1 MTLNF
6 KSWAVAWGGRGYGAG
21 DTFLRPYFWNS
32 IKMVVPAVVLSTF
45 IGAMTGY
52 VLTKW
57 RFKGDSW
64 IFLFLL
70 FGCFIPFQ
78 AILLP
83 MARTLGVLGIS
94 NSILGLV
101 LVHTVYGIPFT
112 TLFFRNYYVSIP
124 SELIKAARID
134 GAGFFK
140 IFFKILLPISAPI
153 IVVTVIWQFTQIWND
168 FLFGATFSFGKAAPI
183 QVALNNMVL
192 SSTSVKEYNVDMASA
207 IIAGIPTLIVYVLAG
222 KYFHKRINFRSS
234 ERIIMKTLKIEDLS
248 KNFGSTEVLKKINL
262 EIDEGNFLVLL
273 GPSGCGK
280 STLLNIIAGLETIN
294 EGNVYIDDYNV
305 SKVEPKDR
313 NIAMV
318 FQSYALY
325 PSMNVKE
332 NMVFGLKQAKTSK
345 EKIEEQLKKVS
356 TFLQVD
362 ELLNRKPSQLS
373 GGQRQR
379 VAIGRALVREPR
391 IFLFDEPLS
400 NLDAKL
406 RVEMRREIKKLHQR
420 LKTTVVYVTHDQT
433 EAMSLGTKIAIMNHG
448 VIQQNDTPEII
459 YHKPSNTFVADFI
472 GSPSMNLIKGNL
484 IQNSKKISFVAEGS
498 DNSIQIPMNDYNF
511 DKKIEFNNKEVY
523 FGIRPE
529 HIHFKKSNEN
539 DFEVK
544 LRADLSE
551 YIGHEQIVTFN
562 YSNQEILAK
571 FASTIKIEMNK
582 EMSLYFDLSHI
593 SLFDKSSKERI

>member
-1 MTLNF
+1 
-6 KSWAVAWGGRGYGAG
+6 
-21 DTFLRPYFWNS
+21 
-32 IKMVVPAVVLSTF
+32 
-45 IGAMTGY
+45 
-52 VLTKW
+52 
-57 RFKGDSW
+57 
-64 IFLFLL
+64 
-70 FGCFIPFQ
+70 
-78 AILLP
+78 
-83 MARTLGVLGIS
+83 
-94 NSILGLV
+94 
-101 LVHTVYGIPFT
+101 
-112 TLFFRNYYVSIP
+112 
-124 SELIKAARID
+124 
-134 GAGFFK
+134 
-140 IFFKILLPISAPI
+140 
-153 IVVTVIWQFTQIWND
+153 
-168 FLFGATFSFGKAAPI
+168 
-183 QVALNNMVL
+183 
-192 SSTSVKEYNVDMASA
+192 
-207 IIAGIPTLIVYVLAG
+207 
-222 KYFHKRINFRSS
+222 
-234 ERIIMKTLKIEDLS
+234 MKTLKIEELS
-248 KNFGSTEVLKKINL
+248 KNFGTTEVLRKINL

-294 EGNVYIDDYNV
+294 EGNVFIDDYNV

-345 EKIEEQLKKVS
+345 EKIAEQLEKVS

-362 ELLNRKPSQLS
+362 KLLERKPSQLS

-406 RVEMRREIKKLHQR
+406 RVEMRREIKKLHQQ

-448 VIQQNDTPEII
+448 VIQQNETPENI
-459 YHKPSNTFVADFI
+459 YNKPSNTFVADFI
-472 GSPSMNLIKGNL
+472 GSPSMNLIKGKL
-484 IQNSKKISFVAEGS
+484 IKNSNNISFIADDSSLEVPINNYDFKENS
-498 DNSIQIPMNDYNF
+498 DL
-511 DKKIEFNNKEVY
+511 NNKEIY

-529 HIHFKKSNEN
+529 HIYFKKLNED
-539 DFEVK
+539 DFDIN

-551 YIGHEQIVTFN
+551 YIGHEQIVTLD

-571 FASTIKIEMNK
+571 FPSTIKIELEK
-582 EMSLYFDLSHI
+582 EMKLYFDLAHI
-593 SLFDKSSKERI
+593 SLFDLKTKERI

>member
-1 MTLNF
+1 
-6 KSWAVAWGGRGYGAG
+6 
-21 DTFLRPYFWNS
+21 
-32 IKMVVPAVVLSTF
+32 
-45 IGAMTGY
+45 
-52 VLTKW
+52 
-57 RFKGDSW
+57 
-64 IFLFLL
+64 
-70 FGCFIPFQ
+70 
-78 AILLP
+78 
-83 MARTLGVLGIS
+83 
-94 NSILGLV
+94 
-101 LVHTVYGIPFT
+101 
-112 TLFFRNYYVSIP
+112 
-124 SELIKAARID
+124 
-134 GAGFFK
+134 
-140 IFFKILLPISAPI
+140 
-153 IVVTVIWQFTQIWND
+153 
-168 FLFGATFSFGKAAPI
+168 
-183 QVALNNMVL
+183 
-192 SSTSVKEYNVDMASA
+192 
-207 IIAGIPTLIVYVLAG
+207 
-222 KYFHKRINFRSS
+222 
-234 ERIIMKTLKIEDLS
+234 MKTLKIEDLS

-332 NMVFGLKQAKTSK
+332 NMIFGLKQAKTSK

-356 TFLQVD
+356 SFLQVD
-362 ELLNRKPSQLS
+362 SLLERKPSQLS

-406 RVEMRREIKKLHQR
+406 RVEMRREIKKLHQQ

-448 VIQQNDTPEII
+448 VIQQNDTPENI
-459 YHKPSNTFVADFI
+459 YNKPSNTFVADFI

-484 IQNSKKISFVAEGS
+484 KQNSDNVSFIAEGS
-498 DNSIQIPMNDYNF
+498 NLEIPIKHYDFKN
-511 DKKIEFNNKEVY
+511 KSELSNNEVY

-529 HIHFKKSNEN
+529 HIYFKKLNEDDLEIN
-539 DFEVK
+539 
-544 LRADLSE
+544 LRAELSE

-562 YSNQEILAK
+562 FSNQEILAK
-571 FASTIKIEMNK
+571 FPSTINVELNK
-582 EMSLYFDLSHI
+582 ETKLYVDLTQV
-593 SLFDKSSKERI
+593 SLFDSKNEERI

>member
-1 MTLNF
+1 
-6 KSWAVAWGGRGYGAG
+6 
-21 DTFLRPYFWNS
+21 
-32 IKMVVPAVVLSTF
+32 
-45 IGAMTGY
+45 
-52 VLTKW
+52 
-57 RFKGDSW
+57 
-64 IFLFLL
+64 
-70 FGCFIPFQ
+70 
-78 AILLP
+78 
-83 MARTLGVLGIS
+83 
-94 NSILGLV
+94 
-101 LVHTVYGIPFT
+101 
-112 TLFFRNYYVSIP
+112 
-124 SELIKAARID
+124 
-134 GAGFFK
+134 
-140 IFFKILLPISAPI
+140 
-153 IVVTVIWQFTQIWND
+153 
-168 FLFGATFSFGKAAPI
+168 
-183 QVALNNMVL
+183 
-192 SSTSVKEYNVDMASA
+192 
-207 IIAGIPTLIVYVLAG
+207 
-222 KYFHKRINFRSS
+222 
-234 ERIIMKTLKIEDLS
+234 MKTLKIEELS
-248 KNFGSTEVLKKINL
+248 KNFGTTEVLKKINL

-345 EKIEEQLKKVS
+345 EKIEEQLTKVS
-356 TFLQVD
+356 SFLQVD

-406 RVEMRREIKKLHQR
+406 RVEMRREIKKLHQK

-448 VIQQNDTPEII
+448 VIQQNESPEII
-459 YHKPSNTFVADFI
+459 YNKPSNTFVADFI
-472 GSPSMNLIKGNL
+472 GSPSMNLIKGKL
-484 IQNSKKISFVAEGS
+484 KESSDKILFTTEGA
-498 DNSIQIPMNDYNF
+498 NF
-511 DKKIEFNNKEVY
+511 DIPINSYDFNNTSELNNKEVY

-529 HIHFKKSNEN
+529 HIYFKKFNEG
-539 DFEVK
+539 DFEVN

-551 YIGHEQIVTFN
+551 YIGHEQIMTFDLA
-562 YSNQEILAK
+562 NQELLAK
-571 FASTIKIEMNK
+571 FPSTIKIELNK
-582 EMSLYFDLSHI
+582 ETKLYFDLTQV
-593 SLFDKSSKERI
+593 SLFDSITQERL